1 LERHVE
7 DFMSETL
14 EDVVNDGVMFVKSL
28 TRHYGAD
35 KAMEVW
41 EAMNVALGTEVKG
54 RVFFRMIEGSSAS
67 EVKFRIGNIRANG
80 SVISAIKLVREYTGY
95 SLRDSKIAVDQS
107 DFSTSTVIIID
118 YRKRKDFTRK
128 LRDLGGKVE

>member
-1 LERHVE
+1 
-7 DFMSETL
+7 MSETL

-41 EAMNVALGTEVKG
+41 EAMNVALGEEVKG
-54 RVFFRMIEGSSAS
+54 RVFFKMIEGSSAS
-67 EVKFRIGNIRANG
+67 EVKFSIGNIRTNG

-95 SLRDSKIAVDQS
+95 SLRDSKDAIDNS
-107 DFSTSTVIIID
+107 EYTISTVIISD
-118 YRKRKDFTRK
+118 YRTRRDFIKK
-128 LRDLGGKVE
+128 LRELGGKVE

>member
-1 LERHVE
+1 
-7 DFMSETL
+7 MSETL

-28 TRHYGAD
+28 TKHYGAD

-41 EAMNVALGTEVKG
+41 EAMNVALGEEVKG

-67 EVKFRIGNIRANG
+67 EVKFRLGDIRTNG
-80 SVISAIKLVREYTGY
+80 SVIPAIKLVREYTGD

-107 DFSTSTVIIID
+107 EFSTSTIVISD
-118 YRKRKDFTRK
+118 YRKRKDFIRK

>member
-1 LERHVE
+1 VKN
-7 DFMSETL
+7 MSETL

-41 EAMNVALGTEVKG
+41 EAMNVALGEEVKG

-67 EVKFRIGNIRANG
+67 EVKFSIGNIRTNG

-107 DFSTSTVIIID
+107 EFSTSTIVISD
-118 YRKRKDFTRK
+118 YRTRKDFIRK
-128 LRDLGGKVE
+128 LRDFGGKVE

>member
-1 LERHVE
+1 
-7 DFMSETL
+7 
-14 EDVVNDGVMFVKSL
+14 
-28 TRHYGAD
+28 
-35 KAMEVW
+35 
-41 EAMNVALGTEVKG
+41 
-54 RVFFRMIEGSSAS
+54 MIEGSSAS

>member
-1 LERHVE
+1 
-7 DFMSETL
+7 MSETL

-41 EAMNVALGTEVKG
+41 EAMNVALGEEVKG

-67 EVKFRIGNIRANG
+67 EVNFSIGNIRTNG

-95 SLRDSKIAVDQS
+95 SLRDSKDAIDNS
-107 DFSTSTVIIID
+107 EYTISTVIISD
-118 YRKRKDFTRK
+118 YRTRRDFIKK
-128 LRDLGGKVE
+128 LRELGGKVE

>member
-1 LERHVE
+1 
-7 DFMSETL
+7 
-14 EDVVNDGVMFVKSL
+14 MFVKSL

-118 YRKRKDFTRK
+118 YRKR
-128 LRDLGGKVE
+128 

>member
-1 LERHVE
+1 
-7 DFMSETL
+7 MSETL

-41 EAMNVALGTEVKG
+41 EAMNVALGEEVKG

-67 EVKFRIGNIRANG
+67 EVKFSIGNIRTNG